1 MAPPQRPGILTQL
14 HRRRQGTNATMPPP
28 NLDAWG
34 IRELRMRCGNLAVI
48 VMFVA
53 ATAVGQEGAPPRVAV
68 IDVQQ
73 VVEQSAA
80 GKEALARLKKLNDE
94 KVAQGAKLVS
104 ELEALQKQL
113 ATQRATLTEE
123 RLKSLQKQ
131 IEDKQVDI
139 ERFRDDAEDFLDE
152 ARRKELQELEKRI
165 MPIIN
170 EIGRERKLHLIFNK
184 FQSGLV
190 YADDAVDITDEVLKR
205 FNVQVAR

>member
-1 MAPPQRPGILTQL
+1 MATVAVAQD
-14 HRRRQGTNATMPPP
+14 ATS
-28 NLDAWG
+28 
-34 IRELRMRCGNLAVI
+34 
-48 VMFVA
+48 
-53 ATAVGQEGAPPRVAV
+53 PRVAV

-80 GKEALARLKKLNDE
+80 GREALARLKKLNDE

-113 ATQRATLTEE
+113 ATQRATLSEE

-139 ERFRDDAEDFLDE
+139 ERFRDDAEDFLDG
-152 ARRKELQELEKRI
+152 ARRKELQALETRI

-170 EIGRERKLHLIFNK
+170 EIGRERKLQLIFNK